1 MPHSDLGP
9 RARLLLTSERSSS
22 MCALTLKGDRGATF
36 LHGFL
41 LDVLV
46 VVGVNLHV
54 PLTGL
59 ALRSSTLGVGVTLV
73 RESSR

>member
-9 RARLLLTSERSSS
+9 RARLLLTSKRASS

-41 LDVLV
+41 LDV
-46 VVGVNLHV
+46 GVNLHV
-54 PLTGL
+54 PLTEFYEFTYLYRTAFVNVRG
-59 ALRSSTLGVGVTLV
+59 RSNA
-73 RESSR
+73 SS